1 MNILEALVKLR
12 DDLKTWVA
20 NNLKALDSKIEKN
33 IVSID
38 SELSTKSTNPVQN
51 KIITN
56 AINSLPRDYSDLA
69 NAPNIIEDESGE
81 IAFADE
87 AGNIIFKADADGI
100 HSTSL
105 TLNGEDIKVL
115 LEQKV
120 DKEKGKGLS
129 SNDYTDEDKAKLSLI
144 SDDIVSA
151 TIDSELSTTSDN
163 PVKNK
168 VITNALNNIDY
179 NNLVN
184 APNIDENGTG
194 ELAIADESGNIIL
207 KVDATGTETTTIT
220 AKNVIVNGMDVMATI
235 SQHETDIENLE
246 TLVGDTAVATQIS
259 NAVSKIE
266 SFSGDYG
273 DLVNAPNITEDNSDS
288 VVIADDNG
296 YVVAKVDSD
305 GIHANSLILNGEN
318 VLNRINIKFNEITET
333 MENYDRLR
341 TGLIPMGIK
350 IEADTELNSIAM
362 IKVGSYYCTPNTTV
376 ATLINCPT
384 LHAFIMQVYSPIS
397 TKIDNEEIDVWV
409 YRVRKILDYEGNEY
423 TQVVYSNATAGE
435 FYFKNWEQVAKTG
448 YIDDKLSSKLDKS
461 PFSIELNA
469 NGGLNN
475 YGGFI
480 DFHYHDANGA
490 ETGNTDYSSRIIE
503 GSQGIISINNV
514 DFNIADASMQAAT
527 IRVKAQQAISD
538 SVVRNSK
545 LVTTETNPTVNG
557 EICWVY
563 E

>member
-144 SDDIVSA
+144 SNDIVSA

-184 APNIDENGTG
+184 T
-194 ELAIADESGNIIL
+194 
-207 KVDATGTETTTIT
+207 
-220 AKNVIVNGMDVMATI
+220 
-235 SQHETDIENLE
+235 
-246 TLVGDTAVATQIS
+246 
-259 NAVSKIE
+259 
-266 SFSGDYG
+266 
-273 DLVNAPNITEDNSDS
+273 PNITEDNSDS

-296 YVVAKVDSD
+296 YVVAKVDKD
-305 GIHANSLILNGEN
+305 GVHAAGLMLNGEN
-318 VLNRINIKFNEITET
+318 VLNRINTKFNEINET
-333 MENYDRLR
+333 IENYDRLR
-341 TGLIPMGIK
+341 IGLVPLGTR
-350 IEADTELNSIAM
+350 IEANTELNSIEM
-362 IKVGSYYCTPNTTV
+362 IRVGSYYCASNATT
-376 ATLINCPT
+376 ATLLNCPT
-384 LHAFIMQVYSPIS
+384 QLAFIMQVYSPIS
-397 TKIDNEEIDVWV
+397 TNIDNEETNQWV
-409 YRVRKILDYEGNEY
+409 YRVRKILTYEGTEFTQTVYSGSEPGVFIYKPWQSVVKMEY
-423 TQVVYSNATAGE
+423 STTDLTTGSSTLATGNLYVVYE
-435 FYFKNWEQVAKTG
+435 
-448 YIDDKLSSKLDKS
+448 
-461 PFSIELNA
+461 
-469 NGGLNN
+469 
-475 YGGFI
+475 
-480 DFHYHDANGA
+480 
-490 ETGNTDYSSRIIE
+490 
-503 GSQGIISINNV
+503 
-514 DFNIADASMQAAT
+514 
-527 IRVKAQQAISD
+527 
-538 SVVRNSK
+538 
-545 LVTTETNPTVNG
+545 
-557 EICWVY
+557 
-563 E
+563 